1 MRRVSVVLLGL
12 VLAGCTH
19 QPQGVFHRISDGV
32 RVDANPQVLA
42 AFQKDRVICDGE
54 ASKAALTSREKD
66 VYLHTMSINTIF
78 DACLAERGY
87 LRK

>member
-1 MRRVSVVLLGL
+1 MKKYRLLFLTFGL
-12 VLAGCTH
+12 VGCVH
-19 QPQGVFHRISDGV
+19 QPQGSFHRISDGL
-32 RVDANPQVLA
+32 RVDANPQIAA

-54 ASKAALTSREKD
+54 ASKAALQSTEKNL
-66 VYLHTMSINTIF
+66 YAHTFNLNTIF